1 MYAHV
6 VHRTL
11 GNFFLLGGGH
21 VEPMVNVLVPG
32 RRDLPQLLGQDSIFS
47 K

>member
-1 MYAHV
+1 ME
-6 VHRTL
+6 L
-11 GNFFLLGGGH
+11 FLVRCGGH
-21 VEPMVNVLVPG
+21 VEPMVSVLVPG